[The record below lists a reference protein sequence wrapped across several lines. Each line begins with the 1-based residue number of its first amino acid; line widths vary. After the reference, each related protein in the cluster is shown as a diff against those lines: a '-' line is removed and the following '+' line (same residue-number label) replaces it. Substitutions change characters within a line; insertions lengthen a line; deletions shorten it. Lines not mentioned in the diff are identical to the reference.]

1 MHMGTQARALSKL
14 EKLVF
19 DLLATSLMLG
29 FFFFIGYLFV
39 WFVVP
44 RLGEKK
50 STDIFTFLLVIPIL
64 LAGHLLANLLIK
76 KILLPFYTRTVGGDQ

>member
-1 MHMGTQARALSKL
+1 MGTQARALSKL

-29 FFFFIGYLFV
+29 FFFFIGYLFI
-39 WFVVP
+39 WFVAP
-44 RLGEKK
+44 RLGETK
-50 STDIFTFLLVIPIL
+50 STDIFTFLLVIPTL
-64 LAGHLLANLLIK
+64 LAGHLLANLLMK